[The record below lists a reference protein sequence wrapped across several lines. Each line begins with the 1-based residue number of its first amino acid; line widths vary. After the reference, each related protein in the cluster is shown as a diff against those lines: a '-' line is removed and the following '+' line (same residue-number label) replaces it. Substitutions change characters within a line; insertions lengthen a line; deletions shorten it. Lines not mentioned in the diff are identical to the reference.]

1 MKKLN
6 IILFISIL
14 LSVYSCKSI
23 EYVPV
28 ETVRTE
34 YKYVHSI
41 DTIINN
47 NTTYIKE
54 KGDTIFIYNTK
65 EVYKYR
71 DRIDTCIV
79 NDTITKYIDKIEYVE
94 VNKLKKWQIILMV
107 LGGLLLGIIGYKL
120 IRIIK
125 I

>member
-1 MKKLN
+1 MKSLN
-6 IILFISIL
+6 KILFISIL
-14 LSVYSCKSI
+14 LSIFSCKSI

-79 NDTITKYIDKIEYVE
+79 NDTITKYVDKIEYVE

>member
-1 MKKLN
+1 MKSLN
-6 IILFISIL
+6 KILFISIL

-34 YKYVHSI
+34 YKYVYST

-79 NDTITKYIDKIEYVE
+79 NDTITKYVDKIKYVE